1 MVCPYIPRFGSYFY
15 SRNPTYIIMI
25 KTLPKLLRRTA
36 LVLGVMGTVLSAQDS
51 FAQKKK
57 KKNQEQAIPAAPA
70 RPQSNGPANGPKPYK
85 EVITAK
91 AKTKEGLFKVHQI
104 EDKYYYEIP
113 DSLFGRDM
121 LMVVRIA
128 KTADGIGYGG
138 ENTNNLMVR
147 WDKNGDDVLLKVVSV
162 NNYAADSL
170 PISLAVKASNLEP
183 ILQKFAVKARGT
195 DSSGVVIEATDLFN
209 KDNQALG
216 LQRGRRTQYKVS
228 RLDTDRSYIAHINSY
243 PINVE
248 ARYVLTYAAAEPPSN
263 SATGLIT
270 LEMNASMILLPK
282 VPMQQ
287 RLADRRVGWFSRSY
301 VDYGSDAQK
310 AAARRYL
317 DRWRLEVKPEDME
330 KFKRGEL
337 VEPVKPIVFYIDP
350 ATPKQWVSHL
360 IAGVED
366 WQVAF
371 EAAGFK
377 NAILAKEAPTP
388 EEDPTWSTEDARF
401 SVIRYFASDIQN
413 AYGPHVSDPRS
424 GEILESH
431 IGWYHNVMN
440 LLRNWYFIQTAAINP
455 HARGVNFSDEVMG
468 SLIRFVSSHEVGH
481 TLGLPHNFASS
492 VAYPVEKLR
501 DAAFTKEFGTAP
513 SIMDYARFNYIAQP
527 GDEGVSLMPN
537 VGPYDKYAIMWGYR
551 PIPDAK
557 TPEAEQATLNQ
568 WILEKK
574 GDPVYRYGRQGNNYD
589 PTTQS
594 EDLGD
599 NAVKASEYGIANL
612 KRILPNLKEWTSEEA
627 KPFKDYS
634 DLDEMYGQVIA
645 QFNRYMG
652 HVRTNVGGVEEVYK
666 SSGEDAAVY
675 THTSKEMQKSAVD
688 FLNKQL
694 FATPTWM
701 IDDEIISRIGDFGAL
716 EKIRTIQVTTLN
728 GLLDWGRLGRVIENE
743 ALNGNKAYKFT
754 ELFDD
759 LRKGIW
765 TELSSGKSIDVY
777 RRALQR
783 AHIER
788 LEVLLTDSPAQ
799 VPAQFRQFAGPQI
812 NASQS
817 DIRPMARGE
826 LKTLQTQ
833 ISAAIGRTSD
843 RMSKLHLEDALAR
856 IEKIL
861 ADESGK

>member
-1 MVCPYIPRFGSYFY
+1 M
-15 SRNPTYIIMI
+15 N
-25 KTLPKLLRRTA
+25 KTLPKLLRRSLFA
-36 LVLGVMGTVLSAQDS
+36 LGLAGALLHAEDS
-51 FAQKKK
+51 LAQKKK
-57 KKNQEQAIPAAPA
+57 KKGAETPAAAAPAPA
-70 RPQSNGPANGPKPYK
+70 RPQNGGNNNGPKPYK
-85 EVITAK
+85 EIITAK

-104 EDKYYYEIP
+104 EDKYFYEIP
-113 DSLFGRDM
+113 DSLLGRDM

-147 WDKNGDDVLLKVVSV
+147 WEKNGDDVLLKVVSV

-170 PISLAVKASNLEP
+170 PISMAVKASNLEP
-183 ILQKFAVKARGT
+183 ILQKFAVKSRAT
-195 DSSGVVIEATDLFN
+195 DSTGTVIEATDLFT

-216 LQRGRRTQYKVS
+216 LQRNRRTQYRVT
-228 RLDTDRSYIAHINSY
+228 RLDNERSYIVHVNTY
-243 PINVE
+243 PINIE
-248 ARYVLTYAAAEPPSN
+248 GRYVLTYAAGEPPSN

-282 VPMQQ
+282 EPMMQ
-287 RLADRRVGWFSRSY
+287 RLADRRVGWFARSY
-301 VDYGSDAQK
+301 VDYGADAQR
-310 AAARRYL
+310 ATSRRYL
-317 DRWRLEVKPEDME
+317 DRWRLEVKPGDEE

-337 VEPVKPIVFYIDP
+337 VEPVKQIVYYIDP
-350 ATPKQWVSHL
+350 ATPKKWVPYL
-360 IAGVED
+360 KQGVED
-366 WQVAF
+366 WQKAF

-377 NAILAKEAPTP
+377 NAIIAKEAPSP
-388 EEDPTWSTEDARF
+388 EEDPTWSPEDARY

-424 GEILESH
+424 GEIIESD

-440 LLRNWYFIQTAAINP
+440 LLRNWFFIQTAAVNP
-455 HARGVNFSDEVMG
+455 DARKVQFDDEVMG
-468 SLIRFVSSHEVGH
+468 RLIRFVSAHEVGH

-527 GDEGVSLMPN
+527 EDKGVSLMPD
-537 VGPYDKYAIMWGYR
+537 VGPYDKFAIMWGYK
-551 PIPDAK
+551 PILEAK
-557 TPEAEQATLNQ
+557 TPEEEQKILDQ
-568 WILEKK
+568 WILDKK
-574 GDPVYRYGRQGNNYD
+574 GDPIYRYGRQGNSYD

-599 NAVKASEYGIANL
+599 NAMLASDYGIKNL
-612 KRILPNLKEWTSEEA
+612 KRIMPNLIEWTNEA
-627 KPFKDYS
+627 DKPYKDYS
-634 DLDEMYGQVIA
+634 DLSEMYGQVIG

-652 HVRTNVGGVEEVYK
+652 HVRTNVGGVMEVYK
-666 SSGEDAAVY
+666 STGQGEAVY

-688 FLNKQL
+688 FLNKNL
-694 FATPTWM
+694 FATPTWLM
-701 IDDEIISRIGDFGAL
+701 DEEIFARIGDFGAL
-716 EKIRTIQVTTLN
+716 ERIRGIQVTTLN
-728 GLLDWGRLGRVIENE
+728 GILEWGRLGRVIENE
-743 ALNGNKAYKFT
+743 ALNGNEAYKIT

-765 TELSSGKSIDVY
+765 TELAGGRTIDVH

-788 LEVLLTDSPAQ
+788 LELLLTGENN
-799 VPAQFRQFAGPQI
+799 VPAAFRVFVGPQI
-812 NASQS
+812 NAAQS

-826 LKTLQTQ
+826 LKTLQSQ
-833 ISAAIGRTSD
+833 IRSAIPRTSD
-843 RMSKLHLEDALAR
+843 RLSKLHLEDALAR

-861 ADESGK
+861 DGESK

>member
-1 MVCPYIPRFGSYFY
+1 MQI
-15 SRNPTYIIMI
+15 
-25 KTLPKLLRRTA
+25 TLPKLLRSTA
-36 LVLGVMGTVLSAQDS
+36 FVLGVMGSLLSAEDS

-57 KKNQEQAIPAAPA
+57 KKGKETPAATTAPKPA
-70 RPQSNGPANGPKPYK
+70 TPSNGPKSYK

-104 EDKYYYEIP
+104 EEKFYYEIP
-113 DSLFGRDM
+113 DSLLGRDM

-128 KTADGIGYGG
+128 KTADGLGYGG

-147 WDKNGDDVLLKVVSV
+147 WEKNNDDILLKVVTV

-170 PISLAVKASNLEP
+170 PISMAVKASNLEP
-183 ILQKFAVKARGT
+183 ILQKFAIKSRGT
-195 DSSGVVIEATDLFN
+195 DSTGTVIEATDLFS

-216 LQRGRRTQYKVS
+216 LQRSRRTQYKVS
-228 RLDTDRSYIAHINSY
+228 RLDTDRSYIVHVNSY
-243 PINVE
+243 PINIE
-248 ARYVLTYAAAEPPSN
+248 ARYVLTYAATEPPSN

-270 LEMNASMILLPK
+270 LEMNASMVLLPK
-282 VPMQQ
+282 EPMMQ
-287 RLADRRVGWFSRSY
+287 RLADRRVGWFARSY
-301 VDYGSDAQK
+301 VDYGADAQR
-310 AAARRYL
+310 ATSRRYL

-337 VEPVKPIVFYIDP
+337 VEPVKQIVYYIDP
-350 ATPKQWVSHL
+350 ATPTKWVPYLKQ
-360 IAGVED
+360 GVED
-366 WQVAF
+366 WQKAF

-377 NAILAKEAPTP
+377 NAIIAKEAPTA
-388 EEDPTWSTEDARF
+388 EEDSTWSPEDARF

-424 GEILESH
+424 GEILESD

-440 LLRNWYFIQTAAINP
+440 LLRNWFFIQTAAINP
-455 HARGVNFSDEVMG
+455 DARGVNFSDEVMG
-468 SLIRFVSSHEVGH
+468 RLIRFVSAHEVGH

-492 VAYPVEKLR
+492 TAYPVEKLR

-527 GDEGVSLMPN
+527 EDEGVSLMPD
-537 VGPYDKYAIMWGYR
+537 VGPYDKFAVMWGYR
-551 PIPDAK
+551 PIPEAS
-557 TPEAEQATLNQ
+557 TPEAEQPILDQ
-568 WILEKK
+568 WILDKK
-574 GDPVYRYGRQGNNYD
+574 GDPVYRYGRQGNSYD

-599 NAVKASEYGIANL
+599 NAMLASDYGIKNL
-612 KRILPNLKEWTSEEA
+612 QRIMPNLMEWTAEED

-634 DLDEMYGQVIA
+634 DLSEMYGQVIG
-645 QFNRYMG
+645 QFSRYMG
-652 HVRTNVGGVEEVYK
+652 HVRTNVGGVSEIYK
-666 SSGEDAAVY
+666 SAGQNEAVY

-694 FATPTWM
+694 FATPNWLL
-701 IDDEIISRIGDFGAL
+701 DDNIVARIGDFGAL
-716 EKIRTIQVTTLN
+716 ERIRGIQVTSLN
-728 GLLDWGRLGRVIENE
+728 GILEWGRLGRVIENE
-743 ALNGNKAYKFT
+743 ALNGNDAYKIT

-765 TELSSGKSIDVY
+765 TELPAGKTIDVH

-788 LEVLLTDSPAQ
+788 LELLLTGNEPSL
-799 VPAQFRQFAGPQI
+799 PAQFRAFVGPQI

-833 ISAAIGRTSD
+833 IRSAIGRTSD

-861 ADESGK
+861 SEESGK

>member
-1 MVCPYIPRFGSYFY
+1 MMKNS
-15 SRNPTYIIMI
+15 
-25 KTLPKLLRRTA
+25 LPKLLKRTA
-36 LVLGVMGTVLSAQDS
+36 LVLGVMGAVLYSEDS

-57 KKNQEQAIPAAPA
+57 KKDQTPPPAAAPA
-70 RPQSNGPANGPKPYK
+70 AAARPANGNTNGPKPYK

-91 AKTKEGLFKVHQI
+91 AKTTSGLFKVHQI
-104 EDKYYYEIP
+104 EEKYFYEIP

-128 KTADGIGYGG
+128 KTANGLGYGG

-147 WDKNGDDVLLKVVSV
+147 WEKNNDDVLLKVVSV
-162 NNYAADSL
+162 NNFAADSL

-183 ILQKFAVKARGT
+183 ILQKFAVKSKAT
-195 DSSGVVIEATDLFN
+195 DSTGTVIEATDLFT

-216 LQRGRRTQYKVS
+216 MERSSRTQFKVS
-228 RLDTDRSYIAHINSY
+228 RLDTERSYIVHINSY

-248 ARYVLTYAAAEPPSN
+248 SRYVLTYAAAEPPSN

-282 VPMQQ
+282 EPMKQ
-287 RLADRRVGWFSRSY
+287 RLADRRVGWFARSY
-301 VDYGSDAQK
+301 VDYGADEQRATS
-310 AAARRYL
+310 RRYL
-317 DRWRLEVKPEDME
+317 DRWRLEVKPGDEE

-337 VEPVKPIVFYIDP
+337 VEPVKPIIYYIDP
-350 ATPKQWVSHL
+350 ATPKKWIPYLKQ
-360 IAGVED
+360 GVED
-366 WQVAF
+366 WQKAF

-377 NAILAKEAPTP
+377 NAIIAKEAPSK
-388 EEDPTWSTEDARF
+388 EEDPSWSPEDARY

-424 GEILESH
+424 GEIIESD

-440 LLRNWYFIQTAAINP
+440 LLRNWFFIQTAAINP
-455 HARGVNFSDEVMG
+455 DARKVKFDDEVMG
-468 SLIRFVSSHEVGH
+468 RLIRFVSAHEVGH

-501 DAAFTKEFGTAP
+501 DPAFTKEMGTAP

-527 GDEGVSLMPN
+527 EDVGVSLMPD
-537 VGPYDKYAIMWGYR
+537 VGPYDKYAIAWGYR
-551 PIPDAK
+551 PILDAA
-557 TPEAEQATLNQ
+557 TPEDELATLDK
-568 WILEKK
+568 WILEKQ

-599 NAVKASEYGIANL
+599 NAMKASEYGIKNL
-612 KRILPNLKEWTSEEA
+612 KRIVPNLIEWTAEKD

-634 DLDEMYGQVIA
+634 DLNEMYGQVIG

-652 HVRTNVGGVEEVYK
+652 HVRTNVGGVMEVYR
-666 SSGEDAAVY
+666 SSGQNEEVY
-675 THTSKEMQKSAVD
+675 THTPKNIQKSAVE
-688 FLNKQL
+688 FLNTQL
-694 FATPTWM
+694 FATPQWLM
-701 IDDEIISRIGDFGAL
+701 DETIFSRIGDFGAL
-716 EKIRTIQVTTLN
+716 ERIRGIQVTTLN
-728 GLLDWGRLGRVIENE
+728 GILEWGRLGRVIENE
-743 ALNGNKAYKFT
+743 ALNGNNAYKMT

-765 TELSSGKSIDVY
+765 TELSAGRTIDVH

-788 LEVLLTDSPAQ
+788 LELLLTGNEPNL
-799 VPAQFRQFAGPQI
+799 PAQFRAFAGPQI

-817 DIRPMARGE
+817 DIRPMALGE
-826 LKTLQTQ
+826 LKTLQSQ
-833 ISAAIGRTSD
+833 VRGAIGRTSD
-843 RMSKLHLEDALAR
+843 RVSKLHLEDILTR
-856 IEKIL
+856 INKIIS
-861 ADESGK
+861 EYSGE

>member
-1 MVCPYIPRFGSYFY
+1 M
-15 SRNPTYIIMI
+15 N
-25 KTLPKLLRRTA
+25 KTLPKLLRRSLFA
-36 LVLGVMGTVLSAQDS
+36 LGLAGALLHAEDS
-51 FAQKKK
+51 LAQKKK
-57 KKNQEQAIPAAPA
+57 KKGAETPAAAAPAPA
-70 RPQSNGPANGPKPYK
+70 RPQNGANNNGPKPYK

-104 EDKYYYEIP
+104 EDKYFYEIP
-113 DSLFGRDM
+113 DSLLGRDM

-147 WDKNGDDVLLKVVSV
+147 WEKNGDDVLLKVVSV

-170 PISLAVKASNLEP
+170 PISMAVKASNLEP
-183 ILQKFAVKARGT
+183 ILQKFAVKSRAT
-195 DSSGVVIEATDLFN
+195 DSTGTVIEATDLFT

-216 LQRGRRTQYKVS
+216 LQRNRRTQYRVT
-228 RLDTDRSYIAHINSY
+228 RLDNERSYIVHVNTY
-243 PINVE
+243 PINIE
-248 ARYVLTYAAAEPPSN
+248 GRYVLTYAASEPPSN

-282 VPMQQ
+282 EPMMQ
-287 RLADRRVGWFSRSY
+287 RLADRRVGWFARSY
-301 VDYGSDAQK
+301 VDYGADAQR
-310 AAARRYL
+310 ATSRRYL
-317 DRWRLEVKPEDME
+317 DRWRLEVKPEDEE

-337 VEPVKPIVFYIDP
+337 VEPVKQIVYYIDP
-350 ATPKQWVSHL
+350 ATPKKWVPYL
-360 IAGVED
+360 KQGVED
-366 WQVAF
+366 WQKAF

-377 NAILAKEAPTP
+377 NAIIAKEAPSP
-388 EEDPTWSTEDARF
+388 EEDPTWSPEDARY

-424 GEILESH
+424 GEIIESD

-440 LLRNWYFIQTAAINP
+440 LLRNWFFIQTAAVNP
-455 HARGVNFSDEVMG
+455 DARKVQFDDEVMG
-468 SLIRFVSSHEVGH
+468 RLIRFVSAHEVGH

-527 GDEGVSLMPN
+527 EDEGVSLMPD
-537 VGPYDKYAIMWGYR
+537 VGPYDKFAIMWGYK
-551 PIPDAK
+551 PILEAK
-557 TPEAEQATLNQ
+557 TPEEEQKILDQ
-568 WILEKK
+568 WILDKK
-574 GDPVYRYGRQGNNYD
+574 GDPIYRYGRQGNSYD

-599 NAVKASEYGIANL
+599 NAMLASDYGIKNL
-612 KRILPNLKEWTSEEA
+612 KRIMPNLIEWTNEA
-627 KPFKDYS
+627 DKPYKDYS
-634 DLDEMYGQVIA
+634 DLSEMYGQVIG

-652 HVRTNVGGVEEVYK
+652 HVRTNVGGVMEVYK
-666 SSGEDAAVY
+666 STGQGEAVY

-688 FLNKQL
+688 FLNKNL
-694 FATPTWM
+694 FATPTWLM
-701 IDDEIISRIGDFGAL
+701 DEEIFARIGDFGAL
-716 EKIRTIQVTTLN
+716 ERIRGIQVTTLN
-728 GLLDWGRLGRVIENE
+728 GILEWGRLGRVIENE
-743 ALNGNKAYKFT
+743 ALNGNEAYKIT

-765 TELSSGKSIDVY
+765 TELAGGRTIDVH

-788 LEVLLTDSPAQ
+788 LELLLTGENN
-799 VPAQFRQFAGPQI
+799 VPAAFRAFVGPQI
-812 NASQS
+812 NAAQS

-826 LKTLQTQ
+826 LKTLQSQ
-833 ISAAIGRTSD
+833 IRSAIPRTSD
-843 RMSKLHLEDALAR
+843 RLSKLHLEDALAR

-861 ADESGK
+861 DGESK

>member
-1 MVCPYIPRFGSYFY
+1 M
-15 SRNPTYIIMI
+15 N

-36 LVLGVMGTVLSAQDS
+36 FVLGVMGSLLSAEDS

-57 KKNQEQAIPAAPA
+57 KKGEETPAAAPAAP
-70 RPQSNGPANGPKPYK
+70 RPSAPPSNGPKPYK

-104 EDKYYYEIP
+104 EDKYFYEIP
-113 DSLFGRDM
+113 DSLLGRDM

-147 WDKNGDDVLLKVVSV
+147 WEKNNDDILLKVVSV

-170 PISLAVKASNLEP
+170 PISMAVKNSNLEP
-183 ILQKFAVKARGT
+183 ILQKFAIKARGT
-195 DSSGVVIEATDLFN
+195 DSTGIVIEVTDLFN

-216 LQRGRRTQYKVS
+216 LQRNRRTEYKVS
-228 RLDTDRSYIAHINSY
+228 RLDTDRSYIVHINSY
-243 PINVE
+243 PINIE
-248 ARYVLTYAAAEPPSN
+248 NRYVLTYAATDPPSN
-263 SATGLIT
+263 SSTGLIT
-270 LEMNASMILLPK
+270 LEMNASMVLLPK
-282 VPMQQ
+282 EPMKQ
-287 RLADRRVGWFSRSY
+287 RLADRRVGWFARSY
-301 VDYGSDAQK
+301 VDYGADEQRATS
-310 AAARRYL
+310 RRYL

-337 VEPVKPIVFYIDP
+337 VEPVKPIVYYIDP
-350 ATPKQWVSHL
+350 ATPTKWVPYLKQ
-360 IAGVED
+360 GVED
-366 WQVAF
+366 WQKAF

-377 NAILAKEAPTP
+377 NAIIAKEAPSAQ
-388 EEDPTWSTEDARF
+388 EDPTWSTEDARF

-424 GEILESH
+424 GEIIESH

-440 LLRNWYFIQTAAINP
+440 LLRNWFFIQTAAINP
-455 HARGVNFSDEVMG
+455 DARGVNFSDETMG
-468 SLIRFVSSHEVGH
+468 RLIRFVSAHEVGH

-501 DAAFTKEFGTAP
+501 DPAFTKEFGTAP

-527 GDEGVSLMPN
+527 EDKGVSLMPD

-551 PIPDAK
+551 PIPEAA
-557 TPEAEQATLNQ
+557 TPEAEQPILDK
-568 WILEKK
+568 WILDKK
-574 GDPVYRYGRQGNNYD
+574 GDPIYRYGRQGNNYD

-599 NAVKASEYGIANL
+599 NAMKASEYGIKNL
-612 KRILPNLKEWTSEEA
+612 QRIMPNLMEWTAEEN
-627 KPFKDYS
+627 KPYKDYA
-634 DLDEMYGQVIA
+634 DLSEMYGQVIG

-652 HVRTNVGGVEEVYK
+652 HVRTNVGGVAEVY
-666 SSGEDAAVY
+666 SSVGQNEAVY

-694 FATPTWM
+694 FATPTWLM
-701 IDDEIISRIGDFGAL
+701 DDKIIARIGDFGAL
-716 EKIRTIQVTTLN
+716 ERVRGIQVTTLN
-728 GLLDWGRLGRVIENE
+728 GILEWGRLGRVIENE
-743 ALNGNKAYKFT
+743 AMNGSNAYKIT

-765 TELSSGKSIDVY
+765 TELSAGKSIDVQ

-788 LEVLLTDSPAQ
+788 LELLLTGNEPNL
-799 VPAQFRQFAGPQI
+799 PAQFRAFVGPQI

-826 LKTLQTQ
+826 LKTLQSQ
-833 ISAAIGRTSD
+833 IRGAIGRTSD

-861 ADESGK
+861 SEESGK

>member
-1 MVCPYIPRFGSYFY
+1 MNF
-15 SRNPTYIIMI
+15 
-25 KTLPKLLRRTA
+25 TLPKLLRRTA
-36 LVLGVMGTVLSAQDS
+36 LVLGVIGSLLSAEDS

-57 KKNQEQAIPAAPA
+57 KKGQETPAAAPA
-70 RPQSNGPANGPKPYK
+70 TPRPAAPANGPKPYK

-104 EDKYYYEIP
+104 EDKYFYEIP
-113 DSLFGRDM
+113 DSLLGRDM

-128 KTADGIGYGG
+128 KTADGLGYGG

-147 WDKNGDDVLLKVVSV
+147 WEKNNDDILLKVVSV

-170 PISLAVKASNLEP
+170 PISMAVKASNLEP
-183 ILQKFAVKARGT
+183 ILQKFPIKSRRT
-195 DSSGVVIEATDLFN
+195 DSTGVVIDATDLFN

-216 LQRGRRTQYKVS
+216 LQRNRRTQYKVS
-228 RLDTDRSYIAHINSY
+228 RLDTDRSYIVHVNSY
-243 PINVE
+243 PINIE
-248 ARYVLTYAAAEPPSN
+248 ARYVLTYAATEPPSN

-282 VPMQQ
+282 EPMKQ
-287 RLADRRVGWFSRSY
+287 RLADRRVGWFARSY
-301 VDYGSDAQK
+301 VDYGADEQRATS
-310 AAARRYL
+310 RRYL

-330 KFKRGEL
+330 KFKNGEL
-337 VEPVKPIVFYIDP
+337 VEPVKQIVYYIDP
-350 ATPKQWVSHL
+350 ATPAKWVPYLKQ
-360 IAGVED
+360 GVED
-366 WQVAF
+366 WQKAF

-377 NAILAKEAPTP
+377 NAIIAKEAPTS
-388 EEDPTWSTEDARF
+388 EEDPSWSPEDARF

-424 GEILESH
+424 GEILESD

-440 LLRNWYFIQTAAINP
+440 LLRNWFFIQTAAINP
-455 HARGVNFSDEVMG
+455 DARGVNFSDEVMG
-468 SLIRFVSSHEVGH
+468 RLIRFVSAHEVGH

-501 DAAFTKEFGTAP
+501 DPAFTKEFGTAP

-527 GDEGVSLMPN
+527 EDEGVSLMPD

-551 PIPDAK
+551 PIPEAA
-557 TPEAEQATLNQ
+557 TPEAEQPILDK
-568 WILEKK
+568 WILDKK
-574 GDPVYRYGRQGNNYD
+574 GDPVYRYGRQGNSYD

-599 NAVKASEYGIANL
+599 NAMKASEYGIKNL
-612 KRILPNLKEWTSEEA
+612 QRIMPNLMEWTAEEN
-627 KPFKDYS
+627 KPYKDFS
-634 DLDEMYGQVIA
+634 DLSEMYSQVIG

-652 HVRTNVGGVEEVYK
+652 HVRTNVGGVTEIYK
-666 SSGEDAAVY
+666 SVGQGEAVY
-675 THTSKEMQKSAVD
+675 THTSKEMQKSAID
-688 FLNKQL
+688 FLNKEL
-694 FATPTWM
+694 FATPVWLM
-701 IDDEIISRIGDFGAL
+701 DETIVARIGDFGAL
-716 EKIRTIQVTTLN
+716 ERIRAIQVTSLN
-728 GLLDWGRLGRVIENE
+728 GILEWGRLGRVIENE
-743 ALNGNKAYKFT
+743 AINGNDAYKIT

-765 TELSSGKSIDVY
+765 TELPAGRTIDVH

-788 LEVLLTDSPAQ
+788 LELLLTGNEPTL
-799 VPAQFRQFAGPQI
+799 PAQFRAFVGPQI

-826 LKTLQTQ
+826 LKMLQGQ
-833 ISAAIGRTSD
+833 IRGAIGRTSD

-861 ADESGK
+861 SEESGK

>member
-1 MVCPYIPRFGSYFY
+1 M
-15 SRNPTYIIMI
+15 N

-36 LVLGVMGTVLSAQDS
+36 FVMGVMGSLLTAEDS

-57 KKNQEQAIPAAPA
+57 KKGQETPAAAPVA
-70 RPQSNGPANGPKPYK
+70 PRPSGSPSNGPKPYK

-91 AKTKEGLFKVHQI
+91 AKTKDGLFKVHQI
-104 EDKYYYEIP
+104 EDKYFYEIP
-113 DSLFGRDM
+113 DSLLGRDM

-147 WDKNGDDVLLKVVSV
+147 WEKNNDDILLKVVSV

-170 PISLAVKASNLEP
+170 PIAMAVKNSNLEP
-183 ILQKFAVKARGT
+183 ILQKFAIKARGT
-195 DSSGVVIEATDLFN
+195 DSTGIVIEATDLFN

-216 LQRGRRTQYKVS
+216 LQRNRRTQYKVS
-228 RLDTDRSYIAHINSY
+228 RLDTDRSYIVHINSY
-243 PINVE
+243 PINIE
-248 ARYVLTYAAAEPPSN
+248 NRYVLTYAATEPPSN
-263 SATGLIT
+263 SSTGLIT
-270 LEMNASMILLPK
+270 LEMNASMVLLPK
-282 VPMQQ
+282 EPMKQ
-287 RLADRRVGWFSRSY
+287 RLADRRVGWFARSY
-301 VDYGSDAQK
+301 VDYGADEQRATS
-310 AAARRYL
+310 RRYL

-337 VEPVKPIVFYIDP
+337 VEPVKPIVYYIDP
-350 ATPKQWVSHL
+350 ATPTKWVPYLKQ
-360 IAGVED
+360 GVED
-366 WQVAF
+366 WQKAF

-377 NAILAKEAPTP
+377 NAILAKEAPTAA
-388 EEDPTWSTEDARF
+388 EDPTWSTEDARF

-424 GEILESH
+424 GEIIESH

-440 LLRNWYFIQTAAINP
+440 LLRNWFFIQTAAINP
-455 HARGVNFSDEVMG
+455 DARGVNFNDEVMG
-468 SLIRFVSSHEVGH
+468 RLIRFVSAHEVGH

-492 VAYPVEKLR
+492 VSYPVEKLR
-501 DAAFTKEFGTAP
+501 DPAFTKEFGTAP

-527 GDEGVSLMPN
+527 EDKGVSLMPD

-551 PIPDAK
+551 PIPEAA
-557 TPEAEQATLNQ
+557 TPEAEQPILDK
-568 WILEKK
+568 WILDKK
-574 GDPVYRYGRQGNNYD
+574 GDPIYRYGRQGNNYD

-599 NAVKASEYGIANL
+599 NAMKASEYGIKNL
-612 KRILPNLKEWTSEEA
+612 QRIMPNLLEWTAEEK
-627 KPFKDYS
+627 KPYKDYS
-634 DLDEMYGQVIA
+634 DLSEMYGQVIG

-652 HVRTNVGGVEEVYK
+652 HVRTNVGGVTEIYK
-666 SSGEDAAVY
+666 SVGQDEAVY

-688 FLNKQL
+688 FINKQL
-694 FATPTWM
+694 FATPTWLM
-701 IDDEIISRIGDFGAL
+701 DDKIIARIGDFGAL
-716 EKIRTIQVTTLN
+716 ERIRSIQVTSLN
-728 GLLDWGRLGRVIENE
+728 GILEWGRLGRVIENE
-743 ALNGNKAYKFT
+743 AINGNNAYKIT

-765 TELSSGKSIDVY
+765 TELLSGKTIDVY
-777 RRALQR
+777 RRSLQR

-788 LEVLLTDSPAQ
+788 LGLLLTGNEPNL
-799 VPAQFRQFAGPQI
+799 PAQFRAFTGPQI

-826 LKTLQTQ
+826 LKTLQSQ
-833 ISAAIGRTSD
+833 IKGAIGRTSD

-861 ADESGK
+861 SEESGK